1 MDQQLHQRVFGVMAT
16 FNTTNNRDA
25 LPLSTR
31 QKYQLFFKSAS
42 DPWPFV
48 LTAVGA
54 GIDQAQNSFPE
65 YGQGVEGYAKRWG
78 AGYTDYFTGNLLGN
92 AVLASMLKED
102 PRYFQKGTGS
112 FASRALWA
120 AGGTVWCKRD
130 NGTWGPN
137 YANVVGNLM
146 GAAVSNLYYP
156 AADRTVGETL
166 ERGFT
171 VTAQAIIGSEVI
183 EFWPD
188 MVRHHRRKQAEKLAR
203 QGMQST
209 AAPAAA
215 PQTTPPLTPRSPKAP
230 LLRRYLDDVGP
241 AGPHT
246 LASFGAQV
254 LGQADLDRRQP
265 VIAAAQRETAGWVAR
280 VCGRKSG
287 QQGVRGD
294 PIRVTP
300 LADVRRQLHGCKCLV
315 NLCEII
321 IRRQPGAGAVCLPL
335 VLDQAHGRDNVRVGL
350 GIGRSGRITAILRI
364 VAVRILGPK
373 PMHHEAQVTSAF
385 RAVGVSGAELR

>member
-1 MDQQLHQRVFGVMAT
+1 LALTRWFAAIFIAFSVLLANPMAIAQPADAALNLPDNPVSSAQQATPSSPTTTPAPHSDSQTSAAQSPGTSTPEESERQKAQEQLDKQLHQRVFGVMAT

-25 LPLSTR
+25 LPLSPK
-31 QKYQLFFKSAS
+31 QKYELFFKSAS

-92 AVLASMLKED
+92 AVLASLFRED

-112 FASRALWA
+112 FTGRALWA

-130 NGTWGPN
+130 NGSWGPN
-137 YANVVGNLM
+137 YANVLGNLM

-156 AADRTVGETL
+156 ASDRTVGETF

-203 QGMQST
+203 QGVQST

-215 PQTTPPLTPRSPKAP
+215 PHTTPPPPAP
-230 LLRRYLDDVGP
+230 
-241 AGPHT
+241 
-246 LASFGAQV
+246 
-254 LGQADLDRRQP
+254 QP
-265 VIAAAQRETAGWVAR
+265 
-280 VCGRKSG
+280 
-287 QQGVRGD
+287 
-294 PIRVTP
+294 
-300 LADVRRQLHGCKCLV
+300 
-315 NLCEII
+315 
-321 IRRQPGAGAVCLPL
+321 
-335 VLDQAHGRDNVRVGL
+335 
-350 GIGRSGRITAILRI
+350 
-364 VAVRILGPK
+364 
-373 PMHHEAQVTSAF
+373 
-385 RAVGVSGAELR
+385 

>member
-1 MDQQLHQRVFGVMAT
+1 MLLVNPEAKAQPAEPALNLPDSPVASSQQTAPSSPTATPAPHSDSQTSPAQTPGTSTPEESERQKAEEQLKKQEHQRVFGVMAT
-16 FNTTNNRDA
+16 FNTTRDKDA
-25 LPLSTR
+25 LPLSTG

-65 YGQGVEGYAKRWG
+65 YGQGMEGYAKRWG

-92 AVLASMLKED
+92 AVLASLFRED

-112 FASRALWA
+112 YATRFLWA
-120 AGGTVWCKRD
+120 AGSSVWCKRD
-130 NGTWGPN
+130 NATWGPN
-137 YANVVGNLM
+137 YANVLGNLM

-156 AADRTVGETL
+156 ASDRTVGQTV

-203 QGMQST
+203 LGVQSP

-215 PQTTPPLTPRSPKAP
+215 PQTTPPPPAP
-230 LLRRYLDDVGP
+230 
-241 AGPHT
+241 
-246 LASFGAQV
+246 
-254 LGQADLDRRQP
+254 QP
-265 VIAAAQRETAGWVAR
+265 
-280 VCGRKSG
+280 
-287 QQGVRGD
+287 
-294 PIRVTP
+294 
-300 LADVRRQLHGCKCLV
+300 
-315 NLCEII
+315 
-321 IRRQPGAGAVCLPL
+321 
-335 VLDQAHGRDNVRVGL
+335 
-350 GIGRSGRITAILRI
+350 
-364 VAVRILGPK
+364 
-373 PMHHEAQVTSAF
+373 
-385 RAVGVSGAELR
+385 